1 MRLKALAEIY
11 TMHSFAPFSN
21 LNFFVK
27 NCGFFCWTSPFRDR
41 VAKLRGPSE
50 GLGGNAANVWSTQ
63 LQAVEQWGAMWYFHI
78 TSTRDIF
85 LSEQWRSSQM
95 KIVLA
100 VWKMQTPCC
109 HVSSKCVP
117 GRSPKSGVVVRWK
130 YVAILILSSM
140 LTIFDRLLKSLFGN
154 FTPICGYNC
163 CKVRVIRVNL
173 EQFSAIFGNF
183 MQSNF
188 MQFQAI

>member
-1 MRLKALAEIY
+1 MLNIFDNIWRNSDK
-11 TMHSFAPFSN
+11 FSSKSEQI
-21 LNFFVK
+21 LMKIIRKIMTKFSK
-27 NCGFFCWTSPFRDR
+27 TSPFRNR

-85 LSEQWRSSQM
+85 RSERWRSSQM

-109 HVSSKCVP
+109 HVLVQSVCLVEVQRA
-117 GRSPKSGVVVRWK
+117 GW
-130 YVAILILSSM
+130 LSDENM
-140 LTIFDRLLKSLFGN
+140 LQFWCCRQCWLFLTD
-154 FTPICGYNC
+154 F
-163 CKVRVIRVNL
+163 
-173 EQFSAIFGNF
+173 
-183 MQSNF
+183 
-188 MQFQAI
+188 